1 MSSSYTSGRR
11 QRHKSS
17 SKISSVR
24 KRPKWLHDAIDFKR
38 DPFTSGYCYS
48 FKDRTTSDTS
58 EARAWSDAAHRIDEQ
73 RRRTLEKK
81 RVRHRHLATFRAMQR
96 ETYDSQFDDDMTV
109 GGGVSSSIQYVP
121 ATRSGV
127 SASSR
132 VATATVRN
140 DVAGLLGEL
149 RSRPPPPSTTA
160 AAPHLPTSQQQHG
173 SVISTPA
180 GGSRSN
186 VGGLRFSD
194 LRKQQGQQQRQQDQ
208 QQGQQ
213 SREQNVDDPTLTQL
227 AEARQRLDAMEQK
240 GKSRVTF
247 KDSGSLVDDSSLAES
262 SGGGGGSGGGSG
274 ESGESGGN
282 AEYLAMELERV
293 QGSLEAAEKRIE
305 SEVALRVHIEATQ
318 KTLAGGEDAPG
329 NSSAAPSAGTSVIPL
344 QEVVK
349 ERESRKVRFDA
360 MLGQL
365 ERKHEQEKE
374 RAHTNEL
381 KLNAQIQELV
391 RRLEAS
397 EKKIDHLTQ
406 AQREKDREFQGR
418 ETT

>member
-121 ATRSGV
+121 DTRSGV

-140 DVAGLLGEL
+140 DVAGLLSEL
-149 RSRPPPPSTTA
+149 RSRPPPPSTPAA
-160 AAPHLPTSQQQHG
+160 AAPHHPTSQQQHG

-194 LRKQQGQQQRQQDQ
+194 LRKQQGQQQGQQQRQQDQ

-213 SREQNVDDPTLTQL
+213 SQQSREQNMGDPALTQL

-247 KDSGSLVDDSSLAES
+247 KDGGSLVDDSSLAES

-274 ESGESGGN
+274 GSGGG
-282 AEYLAMELERV
+282 L
-293 QGSLEAAEKRIE
+293 
-305 SEVALRVHIEATQ
+305 
-318 KTLAGGEDAPG
+318 P
-329 NSSAAPSAGTSVIPL
+329 P
-344 QEVVK
+344 
-349 ERESRKVRFDA
+349 
-360 MLGQL
+360 
-365 ERKHEQEKE
+365 
-374 RAHTNEL
+374 
-381 KLNAQIQELV
+381 
-391 RRLEAS
+391 
-397 EKKIDHLTQ
+397 
-406 AQREKDREFQGR
+406 
-418 ETT
+418 